1 MAKKKKFLKRK
12 ALKKVGKAAL
22 GVFYTAVVIGTA
34 APAAGAVDTTEAAK
48 GVSPLKAVKRP

>member
-22 GVFYTAVVIGTA
+22 GVFYTAELVLQLLLL
-34 APAAGAVDTTEAAK
+34 E
-48 GVSPLKAVKRP
+48 L